1 MATTYYERSPEE
13 MALAADMIFVGTVDS
28 LRQAGTAETP
38 WTVVT
43 FAVEEWLAL
52 EGEAIDRSDPPDDLP
67 RTTELEFLGGAGG
80 AGESLTVSGLPQ
92 FRERQRVLIF
102 AYEDDGLA
110 SPIVGV
116 SQGAWTLDARGAR
129 NTQGSYVR
137 VPAAGRLVTD
147 TTGSGVE
154 ELLSAISELL
164 AEDTLPEPLESGEP
178 AVEGDAGEPVDEG
191 GTADQADP
199 KEETEGAT
207 EEAAEEPPLTDPPAE
222 GQDPEDVDTEEAETE
237 EPETAEPDTADD
249 PAGQQAQ
256 SQAPIVVRYSVDESE
271 IGRASC

>member
-80 AGESLTVSGLPQ
+80 AGESLTVSGW
-92 FRERQRVLIF
+92 RHITERRRALCSSHTD
-102 AYEDDGLA
+102 AALA
-110 SPIVGV
+110 SPREGA
-116 SQGAWTLDARGAR
+116 SQGASALAARGAR
-129 NTQGSYVR
+129 NTPGSHAR

-154 ELLSAISELL
+154 ELLSA
-164 AEDTLPEPLESGEP
+164 
-178 AVEGDAGEPVDEG
+178 
-191 GTADQADP
+191 
-199 KEETEGAT
+199 
-207 EEAAEEPPLTDPPAE
+207 
-222 GQDPEDVDTEEAETE
+222 
-237 EPETAEPDTADD
+237 
-249 PAGQQAQ
+249 
-256 SQAPIVVRYSVDESE
+256 
-271 IGRASC
+271 